1 MAFTGRM
8 VIAATLVAVSLTAF
22 SGGARASPASWVKQ
36 ALAIA
41 HGGDGRASAA
51 PLVARYSIDEGGA
64 FIFDRSTRRPLL
76 KFDNP
81 EVWVL
86 SPSHGPR
93 GDIIYKNDLG
103 EPMLRATRLGGM
115 TVFTPRR
122 PEGSAAALIGASSPL
137 RLASIGPL
145 ALYQRLVQS
154 SIRCSRAAQHLVGF
168 DAPDTDAASDGLVAD
183 SALIITDALVGLSA
197 RAGGRAMLARL
208 DRVAFAR
215 GTKPGAAYRGGVLT
229 VTFVPTQGFAGRPSS
244 LRVLDAVGAR

>member
-1 MAFTGRM
+1 M
-8 VIAATLVAVSLTAF
+8 VIAATLVAASLTVY
-22 SGGARASPASWVKQ
+22 SGGVRASPASWVKQ

-41 HGGDGRASAA
+41 HGGDGRASTA

-64 FIFDRSTRRPLL
+64 FIFDRSSRRPLL

-115 TVFTPRR
+115 TVFTHRR
-122 PEGSAAALIGASSPL
+122 PEGSAAALVGASPPL
-137 RLASIGPL
+137 RLAPIGPL

-168 DAPDTDAASDGLVAD
+168 DAPDTDAASDGVVGDTALVVTE
-183 SALIITDALVGLSA
+183 ALIGLST
-197 RAGGRAMLARL
+197 RPGGRAVLSRI

-215 GTKPGAAYRGGVLT
+215 GAKPGISYRGGVLT
-229 VTFVPTQGFAGRPSS
+229 VTFVPAQGFAGRPSS